1 MRAVA
6 LIGLLLAVLI
16 PRQEGKAIAPPSAP
30 SPAEAPAPE
39 TQGGQVA

>member
-1 MRAVA
+1 MLVVA

-16 PRQEGKAIAPPSAP
+16 PREQRKATAPPSAP